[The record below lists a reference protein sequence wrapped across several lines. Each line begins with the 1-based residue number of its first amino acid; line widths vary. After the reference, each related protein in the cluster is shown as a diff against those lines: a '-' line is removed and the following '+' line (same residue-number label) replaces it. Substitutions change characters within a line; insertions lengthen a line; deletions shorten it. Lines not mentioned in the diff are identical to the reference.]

1 MSALDKVLEVGGK
14 FVFEQAYIDACAE
27 LAALRA
33 RVAEL
38 ERERYAALSGHD
50 YAVAE
55 QAKSTAYITEL
66 LLDKVNLSLRIAELE
81 AAQSATLTPRKC
93 VTCQQA
99 AEQMRED
106 CAKFAD
112 DFDGEDLGFDV
123 PTSIGACIRALPLPT
138 CGDCNPLKPE

>member
-1 MSALDKVLEVGGK
+1 MSALDKVLEVCGK

-66 LLDKVNLSLRIAELE
+66 LLDKVNLSLRVAELE
-81 AAQSATLTPRKC
+81 AAQDATLTPRKC

-99 AEQMRED
+99 AEQMREAA
-106 CAKFAD
+106 AKFAD
-112 DFDGEDLGFDV
+112 DFYGDDLGFDV
-123 PTSIGACIRALPLPT
+123 PTSIGAGIRALPLPT

>member
-1 MSALDKVLEVGGK
+1 MSALDKVLEVCGK

-66 LLDKVNLSLRIAELE
+66 LLDKVNLSLRVAELE
-81 AAQSATLTPRKC
+81 AAQDATLTPRKC

-99 AEQMRED
+99 A
-106 CAKFAD
+106 
-112 DFDGEDLGFDV
+112 
-123 PTSIGACIRALPLPT
+123 
-138 CGDCNPLKPE
+138 